1 MIRPVKPIRYYLPQ
15 IPGWRTR
22 RKIVVIESDDWG
34 SIRMPSR
41 ETYEALMKKGYHVN
55 RDPYM
60 KYDALASEEDL
71 AALFEVLSSV
81 KDMQG
86 NPAGLTAN
94 CLVSNPDFP
103 KIREAGFA
111 SYHYEVFTETLK
123 RYPAH
128 ARSFD
133 LWREGMAAG
142 LFRPQYHGREHVNVS
157 RWMDALREGDPTVRL
172 AFDMQMLSI
181 SSEPVE
187 KPVTYMESM
196 EFMNDRQRD
205 EIGESLADGMRLF
218 REVFGWTPTSF
229 IGTCYTWSKQH
240 EQLLH
245 QQGIRAIQGIP
256 FQRQPVVRDKGFCY
270 RHTFHYTGQKNLNDQ
285 VYLVRNAFFEPSLD
299 PVNLDKE
306 NCLKRM
312 GVAFDMHKPVIIGS
326 HRLNYIGHV
335 DRQNRENN
343 LRGLKALLEEMVRR
357 WPDIEFMSSD
367 QLGDLILGKQA

>member
-1 MIRPVKPIRYYLPQ
+1 MIRPIKPIRYYLPLV
-15 IPGWRTR
+15 PGWRTR

-41 ETYEALMKKGYHVN
+41 EIYELLLQKGFHVDL
-55 RDPYM
+55 DPFL

-71 AALFEVLSSV
+71 AALFEVLSLV
-81 KDMQG
+81 KDRRG
-86 NPAGLTAN
+86 NPARLTAN
-94 CLVSNPDFP
+94 CVVSNPDFP
-103 KIREAGFA
+103 KIREAGFD

-133 LWREGMAAG
+133 LWKEGMAAEV
-142 LFRPQYHGREHVNVS
+142 FRPQYHGREHVNVP
-157 RWMDALREGDPTVRL
+157 RWMDALREGDPNVRL
-172 AFDMQMLSI
+172 AFDLQMLSI

-205 EIGESLADGMRLF
+205 MIGESLADGMRIF

-229 IGTCYTWSKQH
+229 IGTCYTWSRQH

-245 QQGIRAIQGIP
+245 QQGIKSIQGIP
-256 FQRQPVVRDKGFCY
+256 FQRQPVVRDSGFRY
-270 RHTFHYTGQKNLNDQ
+270 RHTFHFTGQTNTNSQ
-285 VYLVRNAFFEPSLD
+285 VYLVRNAYYEPSLD
-299 PVNLDKE
+299 PVNYGME
-306 NCLKRM
+306 SCLKRM
-312 GVAFDMHKPVIIGS
+312 GIAFGMHKPVIIGS
-326 HRLNYIGHV
+326 HRLNFIGHV
-335 DRQNRENN
+335 VRQNRENT
-343 LRGLKALLEEMVRR
+343 LRGLGLLLGRMVRK

-367 QLGDLILGKQA
+367 QLGELILGERE